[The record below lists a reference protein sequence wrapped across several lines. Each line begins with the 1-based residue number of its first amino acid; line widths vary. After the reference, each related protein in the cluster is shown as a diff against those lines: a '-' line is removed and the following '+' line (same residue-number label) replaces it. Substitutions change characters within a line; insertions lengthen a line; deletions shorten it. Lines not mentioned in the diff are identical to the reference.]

1 MYVRM
6 CDFLFYDVNFV
17 FARLGCES
25 GLFFDMKYFEEMV
38 LKGNWDEAE
47 NYLLGFTK
55 VKDNDYSIKIY
66 FEIRKQKYFEALDK

>member
-1 MYVRM
+1 MLIFLG
-6 CDFLFYDVNFV
+6 FLFH
-17 FARLGCES
+17 RLGCES

-38 LKGNWDEAE
+38 LKGKWDEAE

-66 FEIRKQKYFEALDK
+66 FEMRKQKYFEALDK